1 MRKYRHRER
10 GSITVFLTIILVPTI
25 FLTGLLTDLAR
36 IKLYSNQALMAA
48 DNYGEAVLTQYDNV
62 LKELYGLFSV
72 TQDEKGLKAVET
84 LQDYMKTSFD
94 PSTNS
99 TQFKHLKGTFLN
111 KGKSYDGDFMPY
123 KKADVKMEWEA
134 ASDDANLKN
143 DEVLSTQIGDF
154 MRYRIVKEGVDWL
167 LEAMDDTKHVKAD
180 TEVMEKKTELD
191 EQIGKALE
199 KQKAFYEQL
208 KKMDSYYENYL
219 KYGLNNNYQD
229 AKSQIDLLVKSERYQ
244 TYIAAAEEAE
254 KEKEQPA
261 IEEQD
266 EDESQEDESQEE
278 ENSIDLAAEGVYFS
292 TQFDELIKP
301 YQKAYNNGEPQVF
314 YPVTFS
320 NYEQEANLLMIRAR
334 EFKTEAIKI
343 RSASEQVTGLLNNNN
358 DVSNDL
364 KTNVQKDLDENY
376 ANVIDTSVA
385 DTYVAISDLFQN
397 SVNIN
402 NNHNFGVQATTISY
416 SLDDEKNYYLRYY
429 TNTQDQYASTFN
441 INNERATDIRISEF
455 KDFKN
460 NSHYLKAYNDLK
472 KSFEGDAA
480 DSEAEKQA
488 KKNKTDAEAKTQE
501 KEDAFDNQEETTS
514 ARNIPA
520 GVDIGKDGRAGIV
533 HFDGIIKSAASLLN
547 MNWRD
552 AGNELLLKV
561 YTVVYDFGMFSDR
574 ITEKKEGD
582 QESLTGYSMCQD
594 INYLY
599 GAELEYLYGGFKN
612 SSENLKET
620 RNQIVLFRAAVNLA
634 STYTV
639 REVNDAISAISK
651 ACTAVNP
658 LLGITAAAALR
669 LGVAAIETY
678 EDWSQLKDG
687 KSVALIKRKLEDLT
701 SYDEI
706 VALIPGVEEQK
717 NASQAD
723 QTTAGKTI
731 KLNYEQYLTILLI
744 IFTSRGTI
752 TQRTGDLIC
761 LNVNN
766 VEQGSGFTSLSFQM
780 DKAITAVK
788 ASCSV
793 HLDYGVMPDGFAKQ
807 AAKSETYQALK
818 DFEKH
823 YYKYSIVRGY

>member
-1 MRKYRHRER
+1 MKRYKHRER
-10 GSITVFLTIILVPTI
+10 GSITVFLSMILIPTI

-36 IKLYSNQALMAA
+36 IKLYSNQALMTA

-72 TQDEKGLKAVET
+72 TQDEKGLQAVET

-94 PSTNS
+94 PSMNS
-99 TQFKHLKGTFLN
+99 TQFQHLQGTFLN

-123 KKADVKMEWEA
+123 KKADVKLEWEA
-134 ASDDANLKN
+134 ASADANLKN
-143 DEVLSTQIGDF
+143 EDVLSTQIGDF

-167 LEAMDDTKHVKAD
+167 LEAMDETKHVKAD
-180 TEVMEKKTELD
+180 TEVMEKKSELD

-208 KKMDSYYENYL
+208 KKMDSYCEIYL
-219 KYGLNNNYQD
+219 KFGLNQKYQE
-229 AKSQIDLLVKSERYQ
+229 AKEKIDDLVKSEEYKA
-244 TYIAAAEEAE
+244 YIAAAEEAE
-254 KEKEQPA
+254 QEQELPVEEEQ
-261 IEEQD
+261 EEQD
-266 EDESQEDESQEE
+266 EAESQEE
-278 ENSIDLAAEGVYFS
+278 ENSIDLEKVGEDFS

-301 YQKAYNNGEPQVF
+301 YQRAYHNGQPQAL

-343 RSASEQVTGLLNNNN
+343 KSASEEVNNLLDNSE

-364 KTNVQKDLDENY
+364 KTNVQKDLNENY
-376 ANVIDTSVA
+376 ANVVDTSVA
-385 DTYVAISDLFQN
+385 DTYIAIAEIFQSTQN
-397 SVNIN
+397 LN
-402 NNHNFGVQATTISY
+402 NNESFGVQATKISY
-416 SLDDEKNYYLRYY
+416 SLENEKSYYLRYY
-429 TNTQDQYASTFN
+429 TNTQDQYEDSFR
-441 INNERATDIRISEF
+441 INSERVSDIKISDF
-455 KDFKN
+455 DDFK
-460 NSHYLKAYNDLK
+460 SKYQKEYNDLQ
-472 KSFEGDAA
+472 KSFEGDEA

-488 KKNKTDAEAKTQE
+488 KQNKKDAEDKTKE
-501 KEDAFDNQEETTS
+501 KEEAFDNQEEATS

-520 GVDIGKDGRAGIV
+520 GVDLGKDGRAGII
-533 HFDGIIKSAASLLN
+533 HFDGMIKSAASLLN
-547 MNWRD
+547 MNWRE

-574 ITEKKEGD
+574 VTEKKED
-582 QESLTGYSMCQD
+582 KQESLTGYAISQD

-639 REVNDAISAISK
+639 KEVNEAINAISK

-658 LLGITAAAALR
+658 LLGIAAAAALR
-669 LGVAAIETY
+669 LGVAAMETY
-678 EDWSQLKDG
+678 EDWTQLKDG
-687 KSVALIKRKLEDLT
+687 KSVVLMKRKLEDLT

-706 VALIPGVEEQK
+706 VSLLPGVEEKK
-717 NASQAD
+717 NASQTD
-723 QTTAGKTI
+723 QNTTGKTI

-752 TQRTGDLIC
+752 IQRTGDLIC

-766 VEQGSGFTSLSFQM
+766 VEQGSDFTSLSFQM
-780 DKAITAVK
+780 DKAITAVE

-793 HLDYGVMPDGFAKQ
+793 HLNYAVMPDGYAKL
-807 AAKSETYQALK
+807 STSDENYRSINEY
-818 DFEKH
+818 EKH